1 MADEDVALDEQG
13 TDTAEVEG
21 GEAGS
26 KEKEA
31 QEKLKEAINVDV
43 ENVGT
48 LRKKLIITVPRET
61 IDERTEEQFDELHR
75 DAIVPGFR
83 KGRAPMELVRKRYG
97 SEVGDQLIS
106 QLVSSSILAAC
117 EKEEIDSLGD
127 PLLWSTIPEEKVDE
141 KGGKRTEKVDKLVD
155 LQLALEHMKLPA
167 DGDLIFSCEVEE
179 KPKFDLPDLEG
190 IEVTR
195 PQIEVSDKDVDSE
208 IDRMLRVQGVFAP
221 VDEGPI
227 EEDDLIIAD
236 VTLNIDGVH
245 VKWEQNVQL
254 AARAQIIDGVP
265 LPDFGK
271 TVIGKKVGD
280 EVTADGTMPPDHE
293 NLDWRGKKVEF
304 MIKVSDIKRLEVPTL
319 DDEMVMDLG
328 FESEKEL
335 REDIKADLALYGEEQ
350 AKRDMRSQ
358 IGKYLINKTEL
369 EIPTGLS
376 KRQANYLV
384 NKRIIELYQ
393 MGIPEADIAKHADE
407 LRATAAKDAEE
418 ELKFL
423 FITGKIAE
431 EWEIEVGEEELNGAI
446 AAIARR
452 QDRRFDRVRDEL
464 ARDGAMEMLYVRIR
478 DDKIIDR
485 LLEKAKIKDAE
496 TPKKDK

>member
-13 TDTAEVEG
+13 TAAEDQDEG
-21 GEAGS
+21 AGAEENEAL
-26 KEKEA
+26 A
-31 QEKLKEAINVDV
+31 KLKEAISVDV
-43 ENVGT
+43 EEVGT
-48 LRKKLIITVPRET
+48 LRKKLTITVPRGT

-75 DAIVPGFR
+75 DALVPGFR
-83 KGRAPMELVRKRYG
+83 KGRAPMELVRKRFG
-97 SEVGDQLIS
+97 NEVGDQLIS
-106 QLVSSSILAAC
+106 QLVSSAILAAC

-127 PLLWSTIPEEKVDE
+127 PLLWASIPEDKVDE
-141 KGGKRTEKVDKLVD
+141 KGGKRTEKTDKLVD
-155 LQLALEHMKLPA
+155 LQLALEHMKLPTE
-167 DGDLIFSCEVEE
+167 GDLTFSCEVEE
-179 KPKFDLPDLEG
+179 RPKFELPELEG
-190 IEVTR
+190 IEVTKFK
-195 PQIEVSDKDVDSE
+195 IEFSDKDVDNE
-208 IDRMLRVQGVFAP
+208 IDRMLRSQGVFAP
-221 VDEGPI
+221 VDEGPV
-227 EEDDLIIAD
+227 EEDDLMIAD
-236 VTLNIDGVH
+236 VTLYVDGAH
-245 VKWEQNVQL
+245 AKSEQNVQL

-271 TVIGKKVGD
+271 SVIGKNAGD
-280 EVTADGTMPPDHE
+280 KAKAEGIMPPDHE
-293 NLDWRGKKVEF
+293 NLDWRGKKAEF
-304 MIKVSDIKRLEVPTL
+304 TVKISDIKRLQVPKL
-319 DDEMVMDLG
+319 DDDMVKELG
-328 FESEKEL
+328 FESEAGL
-335 REDIKADLALYGEEQ
+335 REEIKADMALYAEEQ
-350 AKRDMRSQ
+350 AKRDMRAQ
-358 IGKYLINKTEL
+358 IGKYLIEKTEL

-407 LRATAAKDAEE
+407 LRATAAKEAEE

-431 EWEIEVGEEELNGAI
+431 DWDIEVGEEELNGAI

-464 ARDGAMEMLYVRIR
+464 ARGGAMEMLYVRIR

-496 TPKKDK
+496 KPKKD